1 MAREAPLGPGKAAEG
16 ASGTPSARGPG
27 GAAGNV
33 PPRRARRAY
42 ALGDVYTSGAA
53 IYTSRRGARPG
64 ARPEEGARRAAAK
77 AQSGTGRNAHPN
89 QAPTRRG
96 ADTTADTRPT
106 KNALATPEGVEG
118 DASQKLPHGDTASL
132 IVSAWTLRY
141 GPDHPWRY

>member
-27 GAAGNV
+27 RRPSAARAAGIRPGGCIYLRRGHIYL
-33 PPRRARRAY
+33 PPRRGSAQGPRKGPDAR
-42 ALGDVYTSGAA
+42 
-53 IYTSRRGARPG
+53 
-64 ARPEEGARRAAAK
+64 AAK

-89 QAPTRRG
+89 QAPTRRC
-96 ADTTADTRPT
+96 ADTTPATHPT

-118 DASQKLPHGDTASL
+118 EAPHKNFPHARKSVASIIL
-132 IVSAWTLRY
+132 SAWTLHC